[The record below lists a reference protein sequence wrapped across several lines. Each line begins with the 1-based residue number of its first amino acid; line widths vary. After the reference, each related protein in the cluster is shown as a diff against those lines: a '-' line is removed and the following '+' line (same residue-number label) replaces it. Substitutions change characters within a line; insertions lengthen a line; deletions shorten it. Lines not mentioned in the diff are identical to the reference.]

1 MFVKCRKASAKFLWQ
16 AGFAIL
22 SIVFCIPHNVV
33 SLIFFKKAA
42 FFSAFQTL
50 CVCVCV
56 CVCGGGGGLMG
67 CVQTRGRGVPV
78 PRLPGFILLGSFS
91 NTLLVVSTLD
101 MIAICSRFCSPEG
114 VIKSSC
120 GNYGSF
126 LTWGW

>member
-50 CVCVCV
+50 CVCVW
-56 CVCGGGGGLMG
+56 GGGGRGGGLMG
-67 CVQTRGRGVPV
+67 CVQTRGLGVPV